1 MNALLALIE
10 TIIIILIG
18 GLSLGIAR
26 KLSARMQRRIGPS
39 IFQAFYDVSKL
50 FSKEPFYFKRL
61 PAVYAISSMA
71 FQIAAVFIL
80 IYGGDTMMAFFVS
93 GAGAVYLAAGAFA
106 SPSVYSWIGGRR
118 ELLAIAAYEPVLFV
132 LALSVSTHAHNIIL
146 IFPAVFIAMV
156 PVLSVL
162 LERSPYDVPAAHQ
175 EIVTGPYA
183 EYAGPMLG
191 ILNIAKWAQLGFV
204 YVLISM
210 LVWSPTLA
218 VNLTLKIIIVA
229 AAVFITIL
237 IDNATARVSRKTMI
251 VTLPIITLGLMAL
264 NIAVMH
270 LAGII

>member
-1 MNALLALIE
+1 MNALLALAE
-10 TIIIILIG
+10 TVIIILLG
-18 GLSLGIAR
+18 GLSLGAAR

-39 IFQAFYDVSKL
+39 VFQAFYDVSKL
-50 FSKEPFYFKRL
+50 FSKELFYSKKL
-61 PAVYAISSMA
+61 PVVYAVSSMA
-71 FQIAAVFIL
+71 FQVAAVFIL

-132 LALSVSTHAHNIIL
+132 LALSASTHAHNVIL
-146 IFPAVFIAMV
+146 VFPAVFLATI

-162 LERSPYDVPAAHQ
+162 LERSPYDVPGAHQ

-210 LVWSPTLA
+210 LVWSSSPALS
-218 VNLTLKIIIVA
+218 LTLKIILVA
-229 AAVFITIL
+229 AAIFITIL
-237 IDNATARVSRKTMI
+237 IDNATARVSRKTMLI
-251 VTLPIITLGLMAL
+251 TLPAITLGLMAL
-264 NIAVMH
+264 NIAVLH
-270 LAGII
+270 LAGVI

>member
-1 MNALLALIE
+1 MNALLALAE
-10 TIIIILIG
+10 TVIIILLG
-18 GLSLGIAR
+18 GLSLGAAR

-39 IFQAFYDVSKL
+39 IFQAFYDASKL
-50 FSKEPFYFKRL
+50 FSKELFYSRRL
-61 PAVYAISSMA
+61 PVVYAVSSMA
-71 FQIAAVFIL
+71 FQVAAVFIL

-132 LALSVSTHAHNIIL
+132 LALSASTHAHNIIL
-146 IFPAVFIAMV
+146 VFPAVFLAII

-162 LERSPYDVPAAHQ
+162 LERSPYDVPGAHQ

-191 ILNIAKWAQLGFV
+191 VLNVGKWAQLGFV

-210 LVWSPTLA
+210 LVWSSSTALS
-218 VNLTLKIIIVA
+218 LTLKVILVVA
-229 AAVFITIL
+229 AIFVTIL
-237 IDNATARVSRKTMI
+237 IDNATARVSRKTMMI
-251 VTLPIITLGLMAL
+251 TLPAITLGLMAL